1 MLISIVG
8 PCYNSEHT
16 IEPLVEACRQEFDH
30 RNDYELEMVLV
41 NDFSK
46 DNTFEV
52 IRKLASK
59 YPFVKGIDLAK
70 NFGQHDALLCGFR
83 YVTGELVVG
92 MDDDLQNHPEQ
103 IHSLIAKLNQGYDV
117 VFAKYRKRKYSFTRN
132 ITSAVSQ
139 FLLHRLIDRPKD
151 VEMSSFWVS
160 RRFVIEE
167 MKKYRGTDA
176 FIQLLF
182 ARTTRRITDLE
193 MEHYSRKDG
202 SSNYN
207 FRKRMRLFLSFMSF
221 STIPLQLATIF
232 GTTFSVIGFIM
243 AIVVFIRKLVHPEVA
258 IGWSSLMC
266 LMLFV
271 AGIIMLMLGIIGSY
285 IGKVVMTMNR
295 TPMFVAREELNV
307 EGGRTHR
314 QGARAWKHSEEREI
328 RKIEKTEEPDDA
340 GENAEELLLK

>member
-1 MLISIVG
+1 MLISIVV

-46 DNTFEV
+46 DGTFEV
-52 IRKLASK
+52 IRKMAAK

-70 NFGQHDALLCGFR
+70 NFGQHDALLCAFQ

-103 IHSLIAKLNQGYDV
+103 IHSLIAKLNEGYDV
-117 VFAKYRKRKYSFTRN
+117 VFAKYKKRKYSFTRN
-132 ITSAVSQ
+132 ITSAISQ
-139 FLLHRLIDRPKD
+139 WLLHHLIDRPKD

-167 MKKYRGTDA
+167 MKKYQGNDA
-176 FIQLLF
+176 FVQLLF
-182 ARTTRRITDLE
+182 VRTTRRIADLE
-193 MEHYSRKDG
+193 IEHYSRKEG
-202 SSNYN
+202 SSNYT

-221 STIPLQLATIF
+221 TTIPLQIATVL
-232 GTTFSVIGFIM
+232 GTVFSVIGFIM
-243 AIVVFIRKLVHPEVA
+243 AIVVFIRKLVHPEIAV
-258 IGWSSLMC
+258 GWSSLMC

-271 AGIIMLMLGIIGSY
+271 AGITMLMLGIIGNY
-285 IGKVVMTMNR
+285 VGKMVMTLNR

-307 EGGRTHR
+307 ENGLRIHGR
-314 QGARAWKHSEEREI
+314 QPDWKKNSS
-328 RKIEKTEEPDDA
+328 
-340 GENAEELLLK
+340 GELITIAEEKEELVLKEE

>member
-1 MLISIVG
+1 MLISIVV

-46 DNTFEV
+46 DDTFGV
-52 IRKLASK
+52 IRKLAAK

-70 NFGQHDALLCGFR
+70 NFGQHDALLCGFQ

-103 IHSLIAKLNQGYDV
+103 IHTLIAKLNQGYDV
-117 VFAKYRKRKYSFTRN
+117 VFAKYKKRKYSFTRN

-139 FLLHRLIDRPKD
+139 FLLFHLIDRPKD
-151 VEMSSFWVS
+151 VELSSFWVS
-160 RRFVIEE
+160 RRFVIDEI
-167 MKKYRGTDA
+167 KKYRGTDA
-176 FIQLLF
+176 FVQLLF
-182 ARTTRRITDLE
+182 VRTTRKIADLE
-193 MEHYSRKDG
+193 IEHYSRTDG
-202 SSNYN
+202 KSNYS

-221 STIPLQLATIF
+221 STVPLQLATIF
-232 GTTFSVIGFIM
+232 GFSFSAIGFIM
-243 AIVVFIRKLVHPEVA
+243 TIVVFIRKLVHPEVA

-271 AGIIMLMLGIIGSY
+271 AGLTMLMLGIIGNY
-285 IGKVVMTMNR
+285 IGKIVMTQNR

-307 EGGRTHR
+307 PNGRTHR
-314 QGARAWKHSEEREI
+314 RGEKEWKRAEKKELS
-328 RKIEKTEEPDDA
+328 KIEIP
-340 GENAEELLLK
+340 ENADAPEELHLK

>member
-1 MLISIVG
+1 MLISIVV

-46 DNTFEV
+46 DGTFEV
-52 IRKLASK
+52 IRKMAAK

-70 NFGQHDALLCGFR
+70 NFGQHDALLCAFQ

-103 IHSLIAKLNQGYDV
+103 IHSLIAKLNEGYDV
-117 VFAKYRKRKYSFTRN
+117 VFAKYKKRKYSFTRN
-132 ITSAVSQ
+132 ITSAISQ
-139 FLLHRLIDRPKD
+139 WLLHHLIDRPKD

-167 MKKYRGTDA
+167 MKKYQGNDA
-176 FIQLLF
+176 FVQLLF
-182 ARTTRRITDLE
+182 VRTTRRIADLE
-193 MEHYSRKDG
+193 IEHYSRQEG
-202 SSNYN
+202 SSNYT

-221 STIPLQLATIF
+221 TTIPLQIATVL
-232 GTTFSVIGFIM
+232 GTVFSVIGFIM
-243 AIVVFIRKLVHPEVA
+243 AIVVFIRKLVHPEIAV
-258 IGWSSLMC
+258 GWSSLMC

-271 AGIIMLMLGIIGSY
+271 AGITMLMLGIIGNY
-285 IGKVVMTMNR
+285 VGKMVMTLNR

-307 EGGRTHR
+307 ENGLRIHGR
-314 QGARAWKHSEEREI
+314 QPDWKKNSS
-328 RKIEKTEEPDDA
+328 
-340 GENAEELLLK
+340 GELISIAEEKEELVLKEE

>member
-1 MLISIVG
+1 MLISIVV

-46 DNTFEV
+46 DKTFEV
-52 IRKLASK
+52 IRSLAAK

-70 NFGQHDALLCGFR
+70 NFGQHDALLCGFQ

-103 IHSLIAKLNQGYDV
+103 IHQLIAKLNEGYDV
-117 VFAKYRKRKYSFTRN
+117 VFAKYKKRKYSFTRN

-139 FLLHRLIDRPKD
+139 FLLFHLIDRPKD

-182 ARTTRRITDLE
+182 VRTTRRIADLE
-193 MEHYSRKDG
+193 IDHYSRQEG
-202 SSNYN
+202 TSNYT

-221 STIPLQLATIF
+221 STIPLQLATIL
-232 GTTFSVIGFIM
+232 GTLFSVIGFIM
-243 AIVVFIRKLVHPEVA
+243 AIVVFIRKLVDPEIAV
-258 IGWSSLMC
+258 GWSSLMC
-266 LMLFV
+266 LMLLV
-271 AGIIMLMLGIIGSY
+271 AGILMLMLGIIGSY
-285 IGKVVMTMNR
+285 IGKMVMTMNR

-307 EGGRTHR
+307 PSGRTHR
-314 QGARAWKHSEEREI
+314 RNAADWKRAPAGGKIETLKERSNASS
-328 RKIEKTEEPDDA
+328 EKTE
-340 GENAEELLLK
+340 